1 MRYANE
7 VPFYLGSLGMRQY
20 ECIAYTT
27 RPLSISLPG
36 ISVTGHLKA
45 SSLMGEGGGGREG
58 AASAGAAGR
67 FIRVASVGRHRSII
81 GVDLMMFQ
89 CRHGSAPGFG
99 GFVFGS
105 NLVGVFK

>member
-45 SSLMGEGGGGREG
+45 SSLMGEGGGEGRELRPPG
-58 AASAGAAGR
+58 LPGDSFGLRRLAGT
-67 FIRVASVGRHRSII
+67 
-81 GVDLMMFQ
+81 
-89 CRHGSAPGFG
+89 APLSG
-99 GFVFGS
+99 
-105 NLVGVFK
+105 LI

>member
-45 SSLMGEGGGGREG
+45 SSLMGEGRELRPPG
-58 AASAGAAGR
+58 LPGDSFGLRRLAGT
-67 FIRVASVGRHRSII
+67 
-81 GVDLMMFQ
+81 
-89 CRHGSAPGFG
+89 APLSG
-99 GFVFGS
+99 
-105 NLVGVFK
+105 LI

>member
-1 MRYANE
+1 MYRLHDPAIINQ
-7 VPFYLGSLGMRQY
+7 FARDFGHW
-20 ECIAYTT
+20 
-27 RPLSISLPG
+27 PL
-36 ISVTGHLKA
+36 
-45 SSLMGEGGGGREG
+45 EGVQFDGGREG